1 MHYQVYGLVS
11 GRCSG
16 YRVSLIG
23 LGQNASQG
31 QGPTMPADPLS
42 QVNVYC
48 YLGGKAGLDGFCRF
62 GVDPVSGRLS
72 LM

>member
-1 MHYQVYGLVS
+1 M
-11 GRCSG
+11 
-16 YRVSLIG
+16 SLIG

-48 YLGGKAGLDGFCRF
+48 YLGGKAGLDGSCCC
-62 GVDPVSGRLS
+62 GVDTVSGRLS